1 MVKNM
6 TEREILL
13 KKLATYSFASIDLHL
28 YLDTHPN
35 DTATAKKLQ
44 EYRTL
49 TDELR
54 NEFEERFGPLTISEE
69 NGNRWAWI
77 QGPWP
82 WDVKED

>member
-1 MVKNM
+1 M

-13 KKLATYSFASIDLHL
+13 KKLATYSFAATDLHL

-35 DTATAKKLQ
+35 DAATAKKLQ
-44 EYRTL
+44 EYRML
-49 TDELR
+49 ADEIR
-54 NEFEERFGPLTISEE
+54 NQFEEHFGPLTVSEE